1 MTEGPVS
8 TERLFQQLDNLI
20 ADIIDQFASQGH
32 GTVTVIETLQ
42 DVLAKRQLAYD
53 RDPDPQED
61 AVEEI
66 EE

>member
-1 MTEGPVS
+1 MAEGPANA
-8 TERLFQQLDNLI
+8 EGLFQKLVYLI

-32 GTVTVIETLQ
+32 GTVTVIATLQ
-42 DVLAKRQLAYD
+42 DVLAERQLAYD

-61 AVEEI
+61 AAEEI

>member
-1 MTEGPVS
+1 MAEGPVS
-8 TERLFQQLDNLI
+8 TAPLNSWMI
-20 ADIIDQFASQGH
+20 SSQTLSISLRARH

-53 RDPDPQED
+53 RDPDPQDD